1 METRLQSNEIR
12 VPKPEFEYNSQE
24 PCQYFK
30 SAFARSLSF
39 SNNKTK
45 SLDIG
50 INFGLK
56 KNCENETITED
67 ALFDINSQDDC
78 GSDDVTPENIKNV
91 WRKSQVGLLLFHLNF
106 FFTY

>member
-50 INFGLK
+50 INFGLNK
-56 KNCENETITED
+56 YCENETITED
-67 ALFDINSQDDC
+67 ALFDDINCQDVC
-78 GSDDVTPENIKNV
+78 GSDVHVTPENIKNV
-91 WRKSQVGLLLFHLNF
+91 WRKSQVG
-106 FFTY
+106 

>member
-1 METRLQSNEIR
+1 MFQFKNLTAMETRLQSNEIR

-50 INFGLK
+50 INFGLN

-67 ALFDINSQDDC
+67 ALFDDDC
-78 GSDDVTPENIKNV
+78 GSVVTPENIKNV
-91 WRKSQVGLLLFHLNF
+91 WRKSQVGL
-106 FFTY
+106 TVI

>member
-50 INFGLK
+50 INFGLN

-67 ALFDINSQDDC
+67 AQDDC
-78 GSDDVTPENIKNV
+78 GSGDVTPENIKNV
-91 WRKSQVGLLLFHLNF
+91 WRKSQVSLTVIF
-106 FFTY
+106 FYTY

>member
-12 VPKPEFEYNSQE
+12 VPKPEFEYDSQE

-50 INFGLK
+50 INFGLN
-56 KNCENETITED
+56 KNSENGTITED
-67 ALFDINSQDDC
+67 ALFDVNSPQD
-78 GSDDVTPENIKNV
+78 DDVTPENIKNV
-91 WRKSQVGLLLFHLNF
+91 WRKSQVGFNGF
-106 FFTY
+106 FFTYY